1 MRRKKLLKLRKEIV
15 REVIESSTSVT
26 KKARDVFL
34 DKEALRQAAKTLS
47 KEGFPVPP
55 WPRWCHY
62 FDGGLKTLT
71 YLLVTDSINFC
82 FWPLQGEE
90 RWRIRI
96 NGEMLSGYYALAAAL
111 KKAFER
117 EDLPIADPS
126 FLASLSM
133 ETFHEIMSG
142 EGRLQLMNERLSI
155 LRETGDRLMTL
166 FRGDASLLI
175 EACEH
180 SATRLVKTIA
190 ASFPSFRD
198 EAQYDGAR
206 VCLLKRAQLLAADI
220 HGAFE
225 GRGWGAFSDIDALTA
240 FADYKLPQVLRHLG
254 IMRYSNKLSQRV
266 DSQELIPPGSK
277 EEVEIRASTIVAVEL
292 IKDELCSVGM
302 KVNSSE
308 IDWLLWNMGQDDR
321 FRQSPYHRT
330 STIYY

>member
-1 MRRKKLLKLRKEIV
+1 V

-26 KKARDVFL
+26 RKARDVSL
-34 DKEALRQAAKTLS
+34 DREALRQAAKTLS
-47 KEGFPVPP
+47 KEGFPAPP

-82 FWPLQGEE
+82 FWPLPGEE
-90 RWRIRI
+90 RWRIRL
-96 NGEMLSGYYALAAAL
+96 NGEILSGYYALAAAL
-111 KKAFER
+111 KKTFEK

-133 ETFHEIMSG
+133 ETFREIMSG

-155 LRETGDRLMTL
+155 LRETGKRLMTL
-166 FRGDASLLI
+166 FHGDTRRLI
-175 EACEH
+175 ETCER
-180 SATRLVKTIA
+180 SATRLVRTLA

-198 EAQYDGAR
+198 EVQYDGER
-206 VCLLKRAQLLAADI
+206 VCLFKRAQLLAADI

-225 GRGWGAFSDIDALTA
+225 GKGWGAFSDIDALTA

-254 IMRYSNKLSQRV
+254 IMSYSKKLSQKV
-266 DSQELIPPGSK
+266 DSQELIPPGSR
-277 EEVEIRASTIVAVEL
+277 EEVEIRASTIIAVEL
-292 IKDELCSVGM
+292 LKDELCSVGM

-308 IDWLLWNMGQDDR
+308 IDWLLWNMGQDSR
-321 FRQSPYHRT
+321 FRQRPYHLT